1 MNVSIL
7 VVCFSKYIK
16 YFVGWYRFILPAG
29 TQLSENSIAK
39 RRCGTHS
46 TGWLN
51 GVHPTRTGQR
61 VNRTVCFHWYSNK
74 CNWSTN
80 IEIRHCGNFFLYRL
94 EDVPTC
100 QLRYCATVP

>member
-1 MNVSIL
+1 M
-7 VVCFSKYIK
+7 
-16 YFVGWYRFILPAG
+16 YRIVPPAG
-29 TQLSENSIAK
+29 TQLPENSIAK
-39 RRCGTHS
+39 RHCGTHA

-51 GVHPTRTGQR
+51 GAHPTTIGESVSRR
-61 VNRTVCFHWYSNK
+61 VCFYWSSDK